1 MSNLTKNASSADNQ
15 QERPQE
21 EWLNKIPNELGFY
34 LVGFVDGEGSFNV
47 SLRQKPDYQIK
58 WQVVLSFNVSQ
69 RDLTNL

>member
-47 SLRQKPDYQIK
+47 SGDPCTIRY
-58 WQVVLSFNVSQ
+58 VVSLGPKIW
-69 RDLTNL
+69 